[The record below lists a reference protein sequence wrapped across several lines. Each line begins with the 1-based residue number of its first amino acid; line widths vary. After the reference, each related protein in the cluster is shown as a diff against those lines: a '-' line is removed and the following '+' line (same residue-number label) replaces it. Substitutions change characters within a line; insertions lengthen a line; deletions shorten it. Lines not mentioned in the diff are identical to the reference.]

1 MYYFIVNP
9 KSSSGKGRKI
19 WNMLE
24 KELRERKI
32 KYTVYFTKKK
42 NHALRL
48 AELISTTK
56 NPCTITAVGGDGTAN
71 EVING
76 LKNLDS
82 IVFGYIPTGSSN
94 DLARG
99 LRLPSKPL
107 DALNAVLHPTR
118 IQKVSIGVNQS
129 KQECRNFIVSTGIGF
144 DAAVCHEALHS
155 TLKKALNKV
164 KLGKLTYVGIALKQ
178 LFLLKPASMTLTMD
192 DKRKHFYKNAYFI
205 TAMNTPYE
213 GGGFK
218 FCPKADASDDI
229 LDICVIE
236 KMSKLKVLLL
246 LPTAFLGKH
255 TRAKGVHIF
264 HCHQAR
270 IQTEVPLAVHA
281 DGESFDFRSDLEIS
295 FESKK
300 LSFIRG

>member
-56 NPCTITAVGGDGTAN
+56 NPCTIAAVGGDGTAN

-99 LRLPSKPL
+99 LHLPVNPL
-107 DALNAVLHPTR
+107 DALNAVLYPAI

-129 KQECRNFIVSTGIGF
+129 RQECRNFIVSTGIGF

-155 TLKKALNKV
+155 NIKKALNKF
-164 KLGKLTYVGIALKQ
+164 KLGKLTYLGIALKQ
-178 LFLLKPASMTLTMD
+178 LFVLKPASMTLTMD
-192 DKRKHFYKNAYFI
+192 AKRKHFYKNVYFI
-205 TAMNTPYE
+205 AAMNTQYE

-218 FCPKADASDDI
+218 FCPRADASDDI

-255 TRAKGVHIF
+255 TGAKGVHIF
-264 HCHQAR
+264 RCHRAR

-281 DGESFDFRSDLEIS
+281 DGESFDFRSDIEIF

-300 LSFIRG
+300 LSIILG

>member
-9 KSSSGKGRKI
+9 KSSSGNGRKI

-99 LRLPSKPL
+99 LRLPSNPL

-218 FCPKADASDDI
+218 FCPNADASDDI

-255 TRAKGVHIF
+255 TGAKGVHIF

-281 DGESFDFRSDLEIS
+281 DGESFDFRSDLVIS